1 MFLSIL
7 LFPEWIIV
15 PAFGIGFVYGI
26 YLVAKAFNFKRADNL
41 LEVDGT
47 LTQFNST
54 RLNFIAVINRYE
66 YEYYVD
72 GNKFQGKES
81 ESFLFKQ
88 QRPSTMPTQVKVTC
102 VKNKPHLSRLNFI
115 NHERCVLKGVA
126 AVLVCAL
133 AIFFYAFAK
142 FYF

>member
-26 YLVAKAFNFKRADNL
+26 YLVAKAFNFKRAGNL

-81 ESFLFKQ
+81 ELKRPYLETVKPCQRVRRNLRFGHRNTVNISQNHRGGKQ
-88 QRPSTMPTQVKVTC
+88 SQA
-102 VKNKPHLSRLNFI
+102 LSKT
-115 NHERCVLKGVA
+115 H
-126 AVLVCAL
+126 
-133 AIFFYAFAK
+133 
-142 FYF
+142 